1 MMTNKDLRRFARE
14 RWRKFWPTVLAAF
27 VLLFSVYIALAMGF
41 SFVLSPFLLTSF
53 LPGIEELR
61 RGISLSISGILL
73 ALLGFVL
80 VMYLIITSFSILYM
94 ALKSIRGQK
103 LSPFDIFYTLRP
115 ENYPMQLRVLAYSLL
130 YTAIPWLFSFMTF
143 FLFGSSANNPILSMA
158 EEVFFNVLI
167 GVFLMF
173 FLCTPF
179 LLLETKSIGLIDA
192 MKKSAEWMKPERARF
207 FRHVLYFLGLRLI
220 ANVLAEMWGYILE
233 NSILPGF
240 FLMCFFLLFLSP
252 YYILVQAAFY
262 QDILSKKKT
271 EQERSE
277 VQSGAQEEREE
288 ETQAAVEAET
298 KEEPGLVVEEERKA
312 ESPEFEANPKPEVEP
327 KPEADVEPQA
337 AVEAEPKEEPGLA
350 VEEEPEEEPKTAVA
364 GEAEEE
370 VQTIVEAEDKAVSG
384 EVSDEEPKATA
395 EKELRED
402 PKKEAKGKPE
412 EEPKEE
418 LSFEEARKRYTDY
431 KEEEES

>member
-130 YTAIPWLFSFMTF
+130 YTAIPWLFSLMTF

-179 LLLETKSIGLIDA
+179 LLLETKTIGLIDA

-240 FLMCFFLLFLSP
+240 FLMFFFLLFLSP

-262 QDILSKKKT
+262 QDILSKKKM

-277 VQSGAQEEREE
+277 VQSGVQEECE
-288 ETQAAVEAET
+288 
-298 KEEPGLVVEEERKA
+298 EEPGLIAEEERKA
-312 ESPEFEANPKPEVEP
+312 GAPESEAEP
-327 KPEADVEPQA
+327 KPEAEVEPQV
-337 AVEAEPKEEPGLA
+337 AVAEEI
-350 VEEEPEEEPKTAVA
+350 EEEPKTAVQ
-364 GEAEEE
+364 EESKEE
-370 VQTIVEAEDKAVSG
+370 VQAVVEVEDKAVPEETSQEDFK
-384 EVSDEEPKATA
+384 EVSETEPREVPKEE
-395 EKELRED
+395 L
-402 PKKEAKGKPE
+402 KKESE

>member
-1 MMTNKDLRRFARE
+1 MMKNKDLRRFARE

-73 ALLGFVL
+73 ALLVFVL

-143 FLFGSSANNPILSMA
+143 FLFGSSANNSILSMA

-262 QDILSKKKT
+262 QDILSKKKM

-277 VQSGAQEEREE
+277 VQSEAQEEREE
-288 ETQAAVEAET
+288 D
-298 KEEPGLVVEEERKA
+298 PGLVAEEERKA
-312 ESPEFEANPKPEVEP
+312 EAPESEAE
-327 KPEADVEPQA
+327 VEPQA
-337 AVEAEPKEEPGLA
+337 AVEAEA
-350 VEEEPEEEPKTAVA
+350 QEEPKAAVE
-364 GEAEEE
+364 GESKEE
-370 VQTIVEAEDKAVSG
+370 VQTIVEVEDKAVPEETSQEASKETSETEPR
-384 EVSDEEPKATA
+384 EVPKEESKK
-395 EKELRED
+395 ESEEESKKELN
-402 PKKEAKGKPE
+402 KESE

>member
-80 VMYLIITSFSILYM
+80 LMYLIITSFSILYM

-130 YTAIPWLFSFMTF
+130 YTAIPWLFSLMTF

-179 LLLETKSIGLIDA
+179 LLLETKSMGLIDA

-240 FLMCFFLLFLSP
+240 FLMFFFLLFLSP

-262 QDILSKKKT
+262 QDIFSKKKM
-271 EQERSE
+271 Q
-277 VQSGAQEEREE
+277 
-288 ETQAAVEAET
+288 
-298 KEEPGLVVEEERKA
+298 EEERMA
-312 ESPEFEANPKPEVEP
+312 GAPESEADPKPEMELKSEANPKPEVELKSEANVEP
-327 KPEADVEPQA
+327 QADVEPQA
-337 AVEAEPKEEPGLA
+337 AVEAETKEDSGLA
-350 VEEEPEEEPKTAVA
+350 VEAEPEEEPKAAVA

-370 VQTIVEAEDKAVSG
+370 VQTIVEAEDKVVPG

-402 PKKEAKGKPE
+402 PKKEAKAEPE

>member
-240 FLMCFFLLFLSP
+240 FLMFFFLLFLSP

-262 QDILSKKKT
+262 QDILSKKKM
-271 EQERSE
+271 Q
-277 VQSGAQEEREE
+277 
-288 ETQAAVEAET
+288 
-298 KEEPGLVVEEERKA
+298 EEERMA
-312 ESPEFEANPKPEVEP
+312 GAPESEADPKPEVEL
-327 KPEADVEPQA
+327 KSEADVELQA
-337 AVEAEPKEEPGLA
+337 VVAEEIQ
-350 VEEEPEEEPKTAVA
+350 EEPKTAV
-364 GEAEEE
+364 EEE
-370 VQTIVEAEDKAVSG
+370 SKEGS
-384 EVSDEEPKATA
+384 

-402 PKKEAKGKPE
+402 PKKEAKEKPE

>member
-73 ALLGFVL
+73 ALLVFVL

-115 ENYPMQLRVLAYSLL
+115 ENYPMQIRILTYSLL
-130 YTAIPWLFSFMTF
+130 YTAIPWLFSLLTF
-143 FLFGSSANNPILSMA
+143 FLFGSSANNSILSML
-158 EEVFFNVLI
+158 EEVFFNVVI

-179 LLLETKSIGLIDA
+179 LLLETKSMGLIDA

-262 QDILSKKKT
+262 QDILSKKKM

-277 VQSGAQEEREE
+277 VQPEAQKEREE
-288 ETQAAVEAET
+288 E
-298 KEEPGLVVEEERKA
+298 PGLIAEEERKA
-312 ESPEFEANPKPEVEP
+312 GAPESEAEP
-327 KPEADVEPQA
+327 KPEAEVEPQV
-337 AVEAEPKEEPGLA
+337 AVAEEI
-350 VEEEPEEEPKTAVA
+350 EEEPKTAV
-364 GEAEEE
+364 EEESKEE
-370 VQTIVEAEDKAVSG
+370 VQTIVEAEDKAVPG
-384 EVSDEEPKATA
+384 EVSDEEAKVTA

-402 PKKEAKGKPE
+402 PKKEAKEKPD

>member
-73 ALLGFVL
+73 ALLVFVL
-80 VMYLIITSFSILYM
+80 VMYLIIPSFSILYM

-115 ENYPMQLRVLAYSLL
+115 ENYPMQIRILTYSLL
-130 YTAIPWLFSFMTF
+130 YTAIPWLFSLLTF
-143 FLFGSSANNPILSMA
+143 FLFGSSANNSILSML
-158 EEVFFNVLI
+158 EEVFFNVVI

-179 LLLETKSIGLIDA
+179 LLLETKSMGLIDA

-262 QDILSKKKT
+262 QDILSKKKM

-277 VQSGAQEEREE
+277 VQPEAQKEREE
-288 ETQAAVEAET
+288 E
-298 KEEPGLVVEEERKA
+298 PGLIAEEERKA
-312 ESPEFEANPKPEVEP
+312 GAPESEAEP
-327 KPEADVEPQA
+327 KPEAEVEPQV
-337 AVEAEPKEEPGLA
+337 AVAEEI
-350 VEEEPEEEPKTAVA
+350 EEEPKTAV
-364 GEAEEE
+364 EEESKEE
-370 VQTIVEAEDKAVSG
+370 VQTIVEVEDKAVPEETSQEASKETSKETSETEPR
-384 EVSDEEPKATA
+384 EVPKEEPK
-395 EKELRED
+395 KES
-402 PKKEAKGKPE
+402 E

>member
-1 MMTNKDLRRFARE
+1 M
-14 RWRKFWPTVLAAF
+14 
-27 VLLFSVYIALAMGF
+27 
-41 SFVLSPFLLTSF
+41 
-53 LPGIEELR
+53 
-61 RGISLSISGILL
+61 
-73 ALLGFVL
+73 
-80 VMYLIITSFSILYM
+80 
-94 ALKSIRGQK
+94 
-103 LSPFDIFYTLRP
+103 
-115 ENYPMQLRVLAYSLL
+115 
-130 YTAIPWLFSFMTF
+130 
-143 FLFGSSANNPILSMA
+143 
-158 EEVFFNVLI
+158 I

-179 LLLETKSIGLIDA
+179 LLLETKKIGLIDA

-262 QDILSKKKT
+262 QDILSKKKM

-277 VQSGAQEEREE
+277 VQPEAQEEREE
-288 ETQAAVEAET
+288 DPQAAVEEET
-298 KEEPGLVVEEERKA
+298 KEEPELVVEEERKA
-312 ESPEFEANPKPEVEP
+312 ESPEFEVEPKPEVELKSEVDP
-327 KPEADVEPQA
+327 KPEVELKSEADPKSEVELKSEADVESQA
-337 AVEAEPKEEPGLA
+337 AVEEETKEDPGLA
-350 VEEEPEEEPKTAVA
+350 V
-364 GEAEEE
+364 
-370 VQTIVEAEDKAVSG
+370 
-384 EVSDEEPKATA
+384 
-395 EKELRED
+395 
-402 PKKEAKGKPE
+402 E

>member
-80 VMYLIITSFSILYM
+80 LMYLIITSFSILYM

-103 LSPFDIFYTLRP
+103 LSPFDIFFTLRP

-143 FLFGSSANNPILSMA
+143 FLFGSSANNPVLSMA

-240 FLMCFFLLFLSP
+240 FLMFFFLLFLSP

-262 QDILSKKKT
+262 QDILSKKKM

-277 VQSGAQEEREE
+277 VQSGVQEECE
-288 ETQAAVEAET
+288 
-298 KEEPGLVVEEERKA
+298 EEPGLIAEEERKA
-312 ESPEFEANPKPEVEP
+312 GAPESEAEP
-327 KPEADVEPQA
+327 KPEAEVEPQV
-337 AVEAEPKEEPGLA
+337 AVAEEI
-350 VEEEPEEEPKTAVA
+350 EEEPKTAVQ
-364 GEAEEE
+364 EESKEE
-370 VQTIVEAEDKAVSG
+370 VQAVVEVEDKAVPEETSQEDFK
-384 EVSDEEPKATA
+384 EVSETEPREVPKEE
-395 EKELRED
+395 L
-402 PKKEAKGKPE
+402 KKESE

>member
-80 VMYLIITSFSILYM
+80 LMYLIITSFSILYM

-103 LSPFDIFYTLRP
+103 LSPFDIFFTLRP

-143 FLFGSSANNPILSMA
+143 FLFGSSANNPVLSMA

-240 FLMCFFLLFLSP
+240 FLMFFFLLFLSP

-262 QDILSKKKT
+262 QDILSKKKM

-277 VQSGAQEEREE
+277 VQSGVQEECE
-288 ETQAAVEAET
+288 
-298 KEEPGLVVEEERKA
+298 EEPGLIAEEERKA
-312 ESPEFEANPKPEVEP
+312 GAPESEAEP
-327 KPEADVEPQA
+327 KPEAEVEPQV
-337 AVEAEPKEEPGLA
+337 AVAEEI
-350 VEEEPEEEPKTAVA
+350 EEEPKTAVQ
-364 GEAEEE
+364 EESKEE
-370 VQTIVEAEDKAVSG
+370 VQAVVEAEDKAVPEETSQEDFK
-384 EVSDEEPKATA
+384 EVSETEPREVPKEE
-395 EKELRED
+395 L
-402 PKKEAKGKPE
+402 KKESE

>member
-130 YTAIPWLFSFMTF
+130 YTAIPWIFSLMTF

-240 FLMCFFLLFLSP
+240 FLMFFFLRFLSP

-288 ETQAAVEAET
+288 EPQAAVEAET
-298 KEEPGLVVEEERKA
+298 KEESGLVVEEERKA
-312 ESPEFEANPKPEVEP
+312 ESPEFEVEP
-327 KPEADVEPQA
+327 KPEAELKSEADVEPQA
-337 AVEAEPKEEPGLA
+337 AVEAETKEDPGLA
-350 VEEEPEEEPKTAVA
+350 VEAEAEEEPKAA
-364 GEAEEE
+364 
-370 VQTIVEAEDKAVSG
+370 IEAEDKAVPG
-384 EVSDEEPKATA
+384 EVSEEEPKATA

-402 PKKEAKGKPE
+402 PKKEAKEKPE

>member
-115 ENYPMQLRVLAYSLL
+115 ENYPMQIRILTYSLL
-130 YTAIPWLFSFMTF
+130 YTAIPWLFSLLTF
-143 FLFGSSANNPILSMA
+143 FLFGSSANNSILSML
-158 EEVFFNVLI
+158 EEVFFNVVI

-262 QDILSKKKT
+262 QDILSKKKM

-277 VQSGAQEEREE
+277 VQPEAQKEREE
-288 ETQAAVEAET
+288 E
-298 KEEPGLVVEEERKA
+298 PGLIAEEERKA
-312 ESPEFEANPKPEVEP
+312 GAPESEAEP
-327 KPEADVEPQA
+327 KPEAEVEPQV
-337 AVEAEPKEEPGLA
+337 AVAEEI
-350 VEEEPEEEPKTAVA
+350 EEEPKTAV
-364 GEAEEE
+364 EEESKEE
-370 VQTIVEAEDKAVSG
+370 VQTIVEVEDKAVPEETSQEASKETSKETSETEPR
-384 EVSDEEPKATA
+384 EVPKEEPK
-395 EKELRED
+395 KES
-402 PKKEAKGKPE
+402 E

>member
-1 MMTNKDLRRFARE
+1 MMKNKDLRRFARE

-73 ALLGFVL
+73 ALLVFVL

-115 ENYPMQLRVLAYSLL
+115 ENYPMQIRILAYSLL
-130 YTAIPWLFSFMTF
+130 YTAIPWLFSLLTF
-143 FLFGSSANNPILSMA
+143 FLFGSSANNSILSIA
-158 EEVFFNVLI
+158 EEVFFNVVI

-179 LLLETKSIGLIDA
+179 LLLETKSMGLIDA

-240 FLMCFFLLFLSP
+240 FLMFFFLLFLSP

-262 QDILSKKKT
+262 QDILSKKKM

-277 VQSGAQEEREE
+277 VQSEAQEEREE
-288 ETQAAVEAET
+288 E
-298 KEEPGLVVEEERKA
+298 PGLIAEEERKA
-312 ESPEFEANPKPEVEP
+312 GAPES
-327 KPEADVEPQA
+327 
-337 AVEAEPKEEPGLA
+337 EAEPKVAIETETQ
-350 VEEEPEEEPKTAVA
+350 EEPKTAV
-364 GEAEEE
+364 EEESKEE
-370 VQTIVEAEDKAVSG
+370 VQTIVEVEDKAVPG
-384 EVSDEEPKATA
+384 EVSDEESEAIA
-395 EKELRED
+395 ETELRED
-402 PKKEAKGKPE
+402 PKKEAKEKPE

>member
-1 MMTNKDLRRFARE
+1 MMKNKDLRRFARE

-73 ALLGFVL
+73 ALLVFVL

-115 ENYPMQLRVLAYSLL
+115 ENYPMQIRILTYSLL
-130 YTAIPWLFSFMTF
+130 YTAIPWLFSLLTF
-143 FLFGSSANNPILSMA
+143 FLFGSSANNSILSML
-158 EEVFFNVLI
+158 EEVFFNVVI

-262 QDILSKKKT
+262 QDILSKKKM

-277 VQSGAQEEREE
+277 VQPEAQKEREE
-288 ETQAAVEAET
+288 E
-298 KEEPGLVVEEERKA
+298 PGLIAEEERKA
-312 ESPEFEANPKPEVEP
+312 GAPESEAEP
-327 KPEADVEPQA
+327 KPEAEVEPQV
-337 AVEAEPKEEPGLA
+337 AVAEEI
-350 VEEEPEEEPKTAVA
+350 EEEPKTAV
-364 GEAEEE
+364 EEESKEE
-370 VQTIVEAEDKAVSG
+370 VQTIVEVEDKAVPEETSQEASKETSKETSETEPR
-384 EVSDEEPKATA
+384 EVPKEEPK
-395 EKELRED
+395 KES
-402 PKKEAKGKPE
+402 E

>member
-1 MMTNKDLRRFARE
+1 MMKNKDLRRFARE

-73 ALLGFVL
+73 ALLVFVL
-80 VMYLIITSFSILYM
+80 MMYLIITSFSILYM

-115 ENYPMQLRVLAYSLL
+115 ENYPMQIRILAYSLL
-130 YTAIPWLFSFMTF
+130 YTAIPWLFSLLTF
-143 FLFGSSANNPILSMA
+143 FLFGSSANNSILSML
-158 EEVFFNVLI
+158 EEVFFNVVI

-179 LLLETKSIGLIDA
+179 LLLETKSMGLIDA

-240 FLMCFFLLFLSP
+240 FLMFFFLFFLSP

-262 QDILSKKKT
+262 QDILSKKKM

-277 VQSGAQEEREE
+277 AQS
-288 ETQAAVEAET
+288 
-298 KEEPGLVVEEERKA
+298 
-312 ESPEFEANPKPEVEP
+312 
-327 KPEADVEPQA
+327 EADVEPQA
-337 AVEAEPKEEPGLA
+337 AVEAEA
-350 VEEEPEEEPKTAVA
+350 QEEPKTAVE
-364 GEAEEE
+364 GESKEE
-370 VQTIVEAEDKAVSG
+370 VQVVVETEDKAVPEETLQEDFK
-384 EVSDEEPKATA
+384 EVSETEPREVPKEE
-395 EKELRED
+395 L
-402 PKKEAKGKPE
+402 KKESE

>member
-1 MMTNKDLRRFARE
+1 MMKNKDLRRFARE

-73 ALLGFVL
+73 ALLVFVL

-115 ENYPMQLRVLAYSLL
+115 ENYPMQIRILAYSLL
-130 YTAIPWLFSFMTF
+130 YTAIPWLFSLLTF
-143 FLFGSSANNPILSMA
+143 FLFGSSANNSILSIA
-158 EEVFFNVLI
+158 EEVFFNVVI

-179 LLLETKSIGLIDA
+179 LLLETKSMGLIDA

-240 FLMCFFLLFLSP
+240 FLMFFFLFFLSP

-262 QDILSKKKT
+262 QDILSKKKM

-277 VQSGAQEEREE
+277 AQSEAQEEREE
-288 ETQAAVEAET
+288 E
-298 KEEPGLVVEEERKA
+298 PGLIAEEERKA
-312 ESPEFEANPKPEVEP
+312 EVPENEAEPKLEAAEP
-327 KPEADVEPQA
+327 KPEAEVEPQA
-337 AVEAEPKEEPGLA
+337 S
-350 VEEEPEEEPKTAVA
+350 
-364 GEAEEE
+364 
-370 VQTIVEAEDKAVSG
+370 VEAEDKAVPEETSQEDFK
-384 EVSDEEPKATA
+384 EVSETEPREIPKEES
-395 EKELRED
+395 
-402 PKKEAKGKPE
+402 KKESEEESKKESE

>member
-1 MMTNKDLRRFARE
+1 MMKNKDLRRFARE

-27 VLLFSVYIALAMGF
+27 VLLFSVYIALAMDF

-143 FLFGSSANNPILSMA
+143 FLFGSSANNSILSMA

-179 LLLETKSIGLIDA
+179 LLLETKSMGLIDA

-240 FLMCFFLLFLSP
+240 FLMFFFLFFLSP

-262 QDILSKKKT
+262 QDILSKKKM

-277 VQSGAQEEREE
+277 VQSEAQEEREE
-288 ETQAAVEAET
+288 E
-298 KEEPGLVVEEERKA
+298 PGLVAEEERKA
-312 ESPEFEANPKPEVEP
+312 GAPES
-327 KPEADVEPQA
+327 
-337 AVEAEPKEEPGLA
+337 EAEPKVAIETETQ
-350 VEEEPEEEPKTAVA
+350 EEPKTAV
-364 GEAEEE
+364 EEE
-370 VQTIVEAEDKAVSG
+370 SKEVVQAVVEAEDKAVPEETSQEASKEIAETEPR
-384 EVSDEEPKATA
+384 EVSKEEPK
-395 EKELRED
+395 KES
-402 PKKEAKGKPE
+402 E

>member
-80 VMYLIITSFSILYM
+80 LMYLIITSFSILYM

-103 LSPFDIFYTLRP
+103 LSPFDIFFTLRP

-143 FLFGSSANNPILSMA
+143 FLFGSSANNPVLSMA

-262 QDILSKKKT
+262 QDILSKKKM

-277 VQSGAQEEREE
+277 VQSGVQEEC
-288 ETQAAVEAET
+288 EA
-298 KEEPGLVVEEERKA
+298 EEERKA
-312 ESPEFEANPKPEVEP
+312 EVPKNEAEP

-337 AVEAEPKEEPGLA
+337 AVEAEA
-350 VEEEPEEEPKTAVA
+350 QEEPKTAVE
-364 GEAEEE
+364 GESKEE
-370 VQTIVEAEDKAVSG
+370 VQVVVETEDKAVPEETLQEDFK
-384 EVSDEEPKATA
+384 EVSETEPREVPKEE
-395 EKELRED
+395 L
-402 PKKEAKGKPE
+402 KKESE

>member
-1 MMTNKDLRRFARE
+1 MTNKDLRRFARE

-130 YTAIPWLFSFMTF
+130 YTAIPWIFSLMTF

-240 FLMCFFLLFLSP
+240 FLMFFFLLFLSP

-288 ETQAAVEAET
+288 EPQAAVEAET
-298 KEEPGLVVEEERKA
+298 KEESGLVVEEERKA
-312 ESPEFEANPKPEVEP
+312 ESPEFEVEP
-327 KPEADVEPQA
+327 KPEAELKSEADVEPQA
-337 AVEAEPKEEPGLA
+337 AVEAETKEDPGLA
-350 VEEEPEEEPKTAVA
+350 VEAEAEEEPKAA
-364 GEAEEE
+364 
-370 VQTIVEAEDKAVSG
+370 IEAEDKAVPG
-384 EVSDEEPKATA
+384 EVSEEEPKATA

-402 PKKEAKGKPE
+402 PKKEAKEKPE

>member
-73 ALLGFVL
+73 ALLVFVL

-115 ENYPMQLRVLAYSLL
+115 ENYPMQIRILTYSLL
-130 YTAIPWLFSFMTF
+130 YTAIPWLFSLLTF
-143 FLFGSSANNPILSMA
+143 FLFGSSANNSILSML
-158 EEVFFNVLI
+158 EEVFFNVVI

-179 LLLETKSIGLIDA
+179 LLLETKSMGLIDA

-240 FLMCFFLLFLSP
+240 FLMFFFLFFLSP

-262 QDILSKKKT
+262 QDILSKKKM

-277 VQSGAQEEREE
+277 VQSGVQEEREE
-288 ETQAAVEAET
+288 E
-298 KEEPGLVVEEERKA
+298 PGLIAEEERKA
-312 ESPEFEANPKPEVEP
+312 EVPEN
-327 KPEADVEPQA
+327 
-337 AVEAEPKEEPGLA
+337 EAEPKVAIETETQ
-350 VEEEPEEEPKTAVA
+350 EEPKTAV
-364 GEAEEE
+364 EEE
-370 VQTIVEAEDKAVSG
+370 SKEVVQAVVEAEDKAVPEETSQEESK
-384 EVSDEEPKATA
+384 EVSETEPREVSKEE
-395 EKELRED
+395 
-402 PKKEAKGKPE
+402 PKKEAE

>member
-80 VMYLIITSFSILYM
+80 LMYLIITSFSILYM

-130 YTAIPWLFSFMTF
+130 YTAIPWIFSLMTF
-143 FLFGSSANNPILSMA
+143 FLFGSSANNSILSMA

-179 LLLETKSIGLIDA
+179 LLLETKSMGLIDA

-220 ANVLAEMWGYILE
+220 ANVLGEMWGYILE

-240 FLMCFFLLFLSP
+240 FLMFFFLLFLSP

-271 EQERSE
+271 EQERSD
-277 VQSGAQEEREE
+277 VQS
-288 ETQAAVEAET
+288 EA
-298 KEEPGLVVEEERKA
+298 
-312 ESPEFEANPKPEVEP
+312 EVEP
-327 KPEADVEPQA
+327 QV
-337 AVEAEPKEEPGLA
+337 AVAEEI
-350 VEEEPEEEPKTAVA
+350 EEEPKTAV
-364 GEAEEE
+364 EEESKEE
-370 VQTIVEAEDKAVSG
+370 VQTIVEVEDKAVPEETSQEESK
-384 EVSDEEPKATA
+384 EVSETEPREVSKEE
-395 EKELRED
+395 
-402 PKKEAKGKPE
+402 PKKEAEEEPKKESE

>member
-73 ALLGFVL
+73 ALLVFVL

-143 FLFGSSANNPILSMA
+143 FLFGSSANNSILSMA

-262 QDILSKKKT
+262 QDILSKKKM

-277 VQSGAQEEREE
+277 VQPEAQKEREE
-288 ETQAAVEAET
+288 E
-298 KEEPGLVVEEERKA
+298 PGLIAEEERKA
-312 ESPEFEANPKPEVEP
+312 GAPESEAEP
-327 KPEADVEPQA
+327 KPEAEVEPQV
-337 AVEAEPKEEPGLA
+337 AVAEEI
-350 VEEEPEEEPKTAVA
+350 EEEPKTAV
-364 GEAEEE
+364 EEESKEE
-370 VQTIVEAEDKAVSG
+370 VQTIVEAEDKAVPG
-384 EVSDEEPKATA
+384 EVSDEEAKVTA

-402 PKKEAKGKPE
+402 PKKEAKEKPD

>member
-130 YTAIPWLFSFMTF
+130 YTAIPWLFSLMTF
-143 FLFGSSANNPILSMA
+143 FLFGSSANNSILSMA
-158 EEVFFNVLI
+158 EEVIFNVLI

-179 LLLETKSIGLIDA
+179 LLLETKTIGLIDA
-192 MKKSAEWMKPERARF
+192 MKKSAEWMKPERTRF

-240 FLMCFFLLFLSP
+240 FLMFFFLLFLSP

-262 QDILSKKKT
+262 QDILSKKKM
-271 EQERSE
+271 Q
-277 VQSGAQEEREE
+277 
-288 ETQAAVEAET
+288 
-298 KEEPGLVVEEERKA
+298 EEERKA
-312 ESPEFEANPKPEVEP
+312 GAPESEADPKPEVELKSEADP
-327 KPEADVEPQA
+327 KPEVELKSEADVEPQA
-337 AVEAEPKEEPGLA
+337 AVEAELPKRKN
-350 VEEEPEEEPKTAVA
+350 V
-364 GEAEEE
+364 
-370 VQTIVEAEDKAVSG
+370 I
-384 EVSDEEPKATA
+384 
-395 EKELRED
+395 KE
-402 PKKEAKGKPE
+402 
-412 EEPKEE
+412 
-418 LSFEEARKRYTDY
+418 
-431 KEEEES
+431 

>member
-73 ALLGFVL
+73 ALLGFML

-143 FLFGSSANNPILSMA
+143 FLFGSSANNPILSMV
-158 EEVFFNVLI
+158 EEVFFNVVI

-179 LLLETKSIGLIDA
+179 LLLETKTIGLIDA

-240 FLMCFFLLFLSP
+240 FLMFFFLLFLSP

-312 ESPEFEANPKPEVEP
+312 ESPEFEVEPKPEAELKSEADPKPEAELKSEADPKPEVEL
-327 KPEADVEPQA
+327 KSEADVEPQA
-337 AVEAEPKEEPGLA
+337 AVEAEKKEDSGLA
-350 VEEEPEEEPKTAVA
+350 V
-364 GEAEEE
+364 
-370 VQTIVEAEDKAVSG
+370 
-384 EVSDEEPKATA
+384 
-395 EKELRED
+395 
-402 PKKEAKGKPE
+402 E

>member
-103 LSPFDIFYTLRP
+103 LSPFDIFFTLRP

-143 FLFGSSANNPILSMA
+143 FLFGSSANNSILSMA

-240 FLMCFFLLFLSP
+240 FLMSFFLLFLSP

-262 QDILSKKKT
+262 QDILSKKKM

-277 VQSGAQEEREE
+277 VQSEAQEEREE
-288 ETQAAVEAET
+288 E
-298 KEEPGLVVEEERKA
+298 PGLVAEEERKA
-312 ESPEFEANPKPEVEP
+312 GAPES
-327 KPEADVEPQA
+327 
-337 AVEAEPKEEPGLA
+337 EAEPKVAIETETQ
-350 VEEEPEEEPKTAVA
+350 EEPKTAV
-364 GEAEEE
+364 EEE
-370 VQTIVEAEDKAVSG
+370 SKEVVQAVVEAEDKAVPEETSQEASKEIAETELR
-384 EVSDEEPKATA
+384 EVPKEEPK
-395 EKELRED
+395 KES
-402 PKKEAKGKPE
+402 E

>member
-80 VMYLIITSFSILYM
+80 LMYLIITSFSILYM

-240 FLMCFFLLFLSP
+240 FLMFFFLLFLSP

-277 VQSGAQEEREE
+277 VQYGAQEEREE

-298 KEEPGLVVEEERKA
+298 KEDLGLVVE
-312 ESPEFEANPKPEVEP
+312 V
-327 KPEADVEPQA
+327 
-337 AVEAEPKEEPGLA
+337 
-350 VEEEPEEEPKTAVA
+350 EPEEESKAAVA
-364 GEAEEE
+364 GEVEEE
-370 VQTIVEAEDKAVSG
+370 VQTIVEAEDKAVPG
-384 EVSDEEPKATA
+384 EVSDEEPKVTA
-395 EKELRED
+395 EKELCED
-402 PKKEAKGKPE
+402 PKKEAKEKPEEEPE

>member
-73 ALLGFVL
+73 ALLVFVL

-115 ENYPMQLRVLAYSLL
+115 ENYPMQIRILTYSLL
-130 YTAIPWLFSFMTF
+130 YTAIPWLFSLLTF
-143 FLFGSSANNPILSMA
+143 FLFGSSANNSILSML
-158 EEVFFNVLI
+158 EEVFFNVVI

-179 LLLETKSIGLIDA
+179 LLLETKSMGLIDA

-262 QDILSKKKT
+262 QDILSKKKM

-277 VQSGAQEEREE
+277 VQPEAQKEREE
-288 ETQAAVEAET
+288 E
-298 KEEPGLVVEEERKA
+298 PGLIAEEERKA
-312 ESPEFEANPKPEVEP
+312 GAPESEAEP
-327 KPEADVEPQA
+327 KPEAEVEPQV
-337 AVEAEPKEEPGLA
+337 AVAEEI
-350 VEEEPEEEPKTAVA
+350 EEEPK
-364 GEAEEE
+364 
-370 VQTIVEAEDKAVSG
+370 
-384 EVSDEEPKATA
+384 
-395 EKELRED
+395 KES
-402 PKKEAKGKPE
+402 E

>member
-14 RWRKFWPTVLAAF
+14 RWRKFWPTILAAF

-80 VMYLIITSFSILYM
+80 VVYLIITSFSILYM

-130 YTAIPWLFSFMTF
+130 YTAIPWLFSLMTF
-143 FLFGSSANNPILSMA
+143 FLFGSSANNPILSMV

-240 FLMCFFLLFLSP
+240 FLMFFFLLFLSP

-262 QDILSKKKT
+262 QDILSKKKM
-271 EQERSE
+271 
-277 VQSGAQEEREE
+277 QEEERMAGAPESE
-288 ETQAAVEAET
+288 ADPKPEVELKSEADPKSEAELKSEADVESQAAVEAET
-298 KEEPGLVVEEERKA
+298 KEDLGLVVE
-312 ESPEFEANPKPEVEP
+312 VEP
-327 KPEADVEPQA
+327 
-337 AVEAEPKEEPGLA
+337 EEESKTA
-350 VEEEPEEEPKTAVA
+350 VEEESKEVVQAV
-364 GEAEEE
+364 
-370 VQTIVEAEDKAVSG
+370 VEAEDKAVPEETSQEESK
-384 EVSDEEPKATA
+384 EVSETEPREVSKEE
-395 EKELRED
+395 
-402 PKKEAKGKPE
+402 PKKEAE

>member
-73 ALLGFVL
+73 ALLVFVL
-80 VMYLIITSFSILYM
+80 VMYLIITSVSILYM

-143 FLFGSSANNPILSMA
+143 FLFGSSANNSILSMA

-179 LLLETKSIGLIDA
+179 LLLETKSMGLIDA

-220 ANVLAEMWGYILE
+220 ANVLGEMWGYILE

-240 FLMCFFLLFLSP
+240 FLMFFFLLFLSP

-271 EQERSE
+271 EQERSD
-277 VQSGAQEEREE
+277 VQS
-288 ETQAAVEAET
+288 EA
-298 KEEPGLVVEEERKA
+298 
-312 ESPEFEANPKPEVEP
+312 EVEP
-327 KPEADVEPQA
+327 QV
-337 AVEAEPKEEPGLA
+337 AVAEEI
-350 VEEEPEEEPKTAVA
+350 EEEPKTAV
-364 GEAEEE
+364 EEESKEE
-370 VQTIVEAEDKAVSG
+370 VQTIVEVEDKAVPEETSQEESK
-384 EVSDEEPKATA
+384 EVSETEPREVSKEE
-395 EKELRED
+395 
-402 PKKEAKGKPE
+402 PKKEAEEEPKKESE

>member
-73 ALLGFVL
+73 ALLVFVL

-115 ENYPMQLRVLAYSLL
+115 ENYPMQIRILPYSLL
-130 YTAIPWLFSFMTF
+130 YTAIPWLFSLLTF
-143 FLFGSSANNPILSMA
+143 FLFGSSANSPILSIA

-240 FLMCFFLLFLSP
+240 FLMFFFLLFLSP

-277 VQSGAQEEREE
+277 VQPEAQEEREE
-288 ETQAAVEAET
+288 E
-298 KEEPGLVVEEERKA
+298 PGLIAEEERKA
-312 ESPEFEANPKPEVEP
+312 GAPESEAEP
-327 KPEADVEPQA
+327 KPEAEVELQA
-337 AVEAEPKEEPGLA
+337 V
-350 VEEEPEEEPKTAVA
+350 
-364 GEAEEE
+364 
-370 VQTIVEAEDKAVSG
+370 VEAEDKAVPEETSQEESK
-384 EVSDEEPKATA
+384 EVSETEPREVSKEE
-395 EKELRED
+395 
-402 PKKEAKGKPE
+402 PKKEAE

>member
-53 LPGIEELR
+53 LPSIEELR

-73 ALLGFVL
+73 ALLVFVL

-103 LSPFDIFYTLRP
+103 LSPFDIFFTLRP

-143 FLFGSSANNPILSMA
+143 FLFGSSANNSILSMA

-240 FLMCFFLLFLSP
+240 FLMSFFLLFLSP

-262 QDILSKKKT
+262 QDILSKKKM
-271 EQERSE
+271 QEEERMAGAPESEADPKPEVELKSEADPKPEVELKSEADPKSE
-277 VQSGAQEEREE
+277 VELKSEADVES
-288 ETQAAVEAET
+288 QAAVEAET
-298 KEEPGLVVEEERKA
+298 KE
-312 ESPEFEANPKPEVEP
+312 
-327 KPEADVEPQA
+327 D
-337 AVEAEPKEEPGLA
+337 PGLA
-350 VEEEPEEEPKTAVA
+350 VEAEPEEEPKAA
-364 GEAEEE
+364 
-370 VQTIVEAEDKAVSG
+370 
-384 EVSDEEPKATA
+384 A

-402 PKKEAKGKPE
+402 PKKEAKEKPE

>member
-73 ALLGFVL
+73 ALLVFVL

-115 ENYPMQLRVLAYSLL
+115 ENYPMQIRILTYSLL
-130 YTAIPWLFSFMTF
+130 YTAIPWLFSLLTF
-143 FLFGSSANNPILSMA
+143 FLFGSSANNSILSML
-158 EEVFFNVLI
+158 EEVFFNVVI

-179 LLLETKSIGLIDA
+179 LLLETKSMGLIDA

-262 QDILSKKKT
+262 QDILSKKKM

-277 VQSGAQEEREE
+277 VQPEAQKEREE
-288 ETQAAVEAET
+288 E
-298 KEEPGLVVEEERKA
+298 PGLIAEEERKA
-312 ESPEFEANPKPEVEP
+312 GAPESEAEP

-337 AVEAEPKEEPGLA
+337 AVEAEA
-350 VEEEPEEEPKTAVA
+350 QEEPKTAVE
-364 GEAEEE
+364 GESKEE
-370 VQTIVEAEDKAVSG
+370 VQVVVETEDKAVPEETLQEDFK
-384 EVSDEEPKATA
+384 EVSETEPREVPKEE
-395 EKELRED
+395 L
-402 PKKEAKGKPE
+402 KKESE

>member
-73 ALLGFVL
+73 ALLVFVL

-115 ENYPMQLRVLAYSLL
+115 ENYPMQIRILTYSLL
-130 YTAIPWLFSFMTF
+130 YTAIPWLFSLLTF
-143 FLFGSSANNPILSMA
+143 FLFGSSANNSILSML
-158 EEVFFNVLI
+158 EEVFFNVVI

-262 QDILSKKKT
+262 QDILSKKKM

-277 VQSGAQEEREE
+277 VQPEAQKEREE
-288 ETQAAVEAET
+288 E
-298 KEEPGLVVEEERKA
+298 PGLIAEEERKA
-312 ESPEFEANPKPEVEP
+312 GAPESEAEP
-327 KPEADVEPQA
+327 KPEAEVEPQV
-337 AVEAEPKEEPGLA
+337 AVAEEI
-350 VEEEPEEEPKTAVA
+350 EEEPKTAV
-364 GEAEEE
+364 EEESKEE
-370 VQTIVEAEDKAVSG
+370 VQTIVEVEDKAVPEETSQEESK
-384 EVSDEEPKATA
+384 EVSETEPREVSKEEPK
-395 EKELRED
+395 EE
-402 PKKEAKGKPE
+402 PKKESE

>member
-130 YTAIPWLFSFMTF
+130 YTAIPWIFSLMTF

-240 FLMCFFLLFLSP
+240 FLMFFFLLFLSP

-277 VQSGAQEEREE
+277 VQSGAQEERED

-298 KEEPGLVVEEERKA
+298 KEDPGSAVEAERKA
-312 ESPEFEANPKPEVEP
+312 ESPEFEVDPKPEVELKSEVDP
-327 KPEADVEPQA
+327 KPEVELKSEADPKSEVELKSEADVESQA
-337 AVEAEPKEEPGLA
+337 AVEEETKEDPGLA
-350 VEEEPEEEPKTAVA
+350 V
-364 GEAEEE
+364 
-370 VQTIVEAEDKAVSG
+370 
-384 EVSDEEPKATA
+384 
-395 EKELRED
+395 
-402 PKKEAKGKPE
+402 E

>member
-73 ALLGFVL
+73 ALLVFVL

-115 ENYPMQLRVLAYSLL
+115 ENYPMQIRILAYSLL
-130 YTAIPWLFSFMTF
+130 YTAIPWLFSLLTF
-143 FLFGSSANNPILSMA
+143 VLFGSSANNSILSML
-158 EEVFFNVLI
+158 EEVFFNVVI

-192 MKKSAEWMKPERARF
+192 MKKSAEWMEPERARF

-240 FLMCFFLLFLSP
+240 FLMFFFLLFLSP

-262 QDILSKKKT
+262 QDILSKKKM

-277 VQSGAQEEREE
+277 VQSEAQEEREE
-288 ETQAAVEAET
+288 E
-298 KEEPGLVVEEERKA
+298 PGLVAEEERKA
-312 ESPEFEANPKPEVEP
+312 GAPES
-327 KPEADVEPQA
+327 
-337 AVEAEPKEEPGLA
+337 EAEPKVAIETETQ
-350 VEEEPEEEPKTAVA
+350 EEPKTAV
-364 GEAEEE
+364 EEE
-370 VQTIVEAEDKAVSG
+370 SKEVVQAVVEAEDKAVPEETSQEASKETSETELR
-384 EVSDEEPKATA
+384 EVPKEEPK
-395 EKELRED
+395 KES
-402 PKKEAKGKPE
+402 E

>member
-80 VMYLIITSFSILYM
+80 LMYLIITSFSILYM

-103 LSPFDIFYTLRP
+103 LSPFDIFFTLRP

-143 FLFGSSANNPILSMA
+143 FLFGSSANNPVLSMA

-262 QDILSKKKT
+262 QDILSKKKM

-277 VQSGAQEEREE
+277 VQSGVQEECEE
-288 ETQAAVEAET
+288 EH
-298 KEEPGLVVEEERKA
+298 GLIAEEERKA
-312 ESPEFEANPKPEVEP
+312 EVP
-327 KPEADVEPQA
+327 KPEAEVEPQV
-337 AVEAEPKEEPGLA
+337 AVAEEI
-350 VEEEPEEEPKTAVA
+350 EEEPKK
-364 GEAEEE
+364 ESE
-370 VQTIVEAEDKAVSG
+370 
-384 EVSDEEPKATA
+384 EEPK
-395 EKELRED
+395 KESEEE
-402 PKKEAKGKPE
+402 PKKESE

>member
-1 MMTNKDLRRFARE
+1 MMKNKDLRRFARE

-73 ALLGFVL
+73 ALLVFVL

-94 ALKSIRGQK
+94 SLKSIRGQK

-115 ENYPMQLRVLAYSLL
+115 ENYPMQIRILAYSLL
-130 YTAIPWLFSFMTF
+130 YTAIPWLFSLLAF
-143 FLFGSSANNPILSMA
+143 FLFGSSANNSILSML
-158 EEVFFNVLI
+158 EEVFFNVVI

-277 VQSGAQEEREE
+277 VQPEAQEEREE
-288 ETQAAVEAET
+288 E
-298 KEEPGLVVEEERKA
+298 PGLVAEEERKA
-312 ESPEFEANPKPEVEP
+312 GAPESEAEP
-327 KPEADVEPQA
+327 KPEAEVEPQV
-337 AVEAEPKEEPGLA
+337 AVAEEI
-350 VEEEPEEEPKTAVA
+350 EEEPKTAV
-364 GEAEEE
+364 EEESKEE
-370 VQTIVEAEDKAVSG
+370 VQTIVEVEDKAVPEETSQEASKETSKETSETELR
-384 EVSDEEPKATA
+384 EVPKEEPK
-395 EKELRED
+395 KES
-402 PKKEAKGKPE
+402 E

>member
-80 VMYLIITSFSILYM
+80 LMYLIITSFSILYM

-103 LSPFDIFYTLRP
+103 LSPFDIFFTLRP

-143 FLFGSSANNPILSMA
+143 FLFGSSANNPVLSMA

-262 QDILSKKKT
+262 QDILSKKKM

-277 VQSGAQEEREE
+277 VQPEAQKEREE
-288 ETQAAVEAET
+288 E
-298 KEEPGLVVEEERKA
+298 PGLIAEEERKA
-312 ESPEFEANPKPEVEP
+312 GAPESEAEP
-327 KPEADVEPQA
+327 KPEAEVEPQV
-337 AVEAEPKEEPGLA
+337 AVAEEI
-350 VEEEPEEEPKTAVA
+350 EEEPKTAV
-364 GEAEEE
+364 EEESKEE
-370 VQTIVEAEDKAVSG
+370 VQTIVEVEDKAVPEETSQEESK
-384 EVSDEEPKATA
+384 EVSETEPREVSKEEPK
-395 EKELRED
+395 EE
-402 PKKEAKGKPE
+402 PKKEAE

>member
-130 YTAIPWLFSFMTF
+130 YTAIPWLFSLMTF

-240 FLMCFFLLFLSP
+240 FLMFFFLLFLSP

-277 VQSGAQEEREE
+277 VQSGVQEECE
-288 ETQAAVEAET
+288 
-298 KEEPGLVVEEERKA
+298 EEPGLIAEEERKA
-312 ESPEFEANPKPEVEP
+312 GAPESEAEP
-327 KPEADVEPQA
+327 KPEAEVEPQV
-337 AVEAEPKEEPGLA
+337 AVAEEI
-350 VEEEPEEEPKTAVA
+350 EEEPKTAVQ
-364 GEAEEE
+364 EESKEE
-370 VQTIVEAEDKAVSG
+370 VQAVVEVEDKAVPEETSQEDFK
-384 EVSDEEPKATA
+384 EVSETEPREVPKEE
-395 EKELRED
+395 L
-402 PKKEAKGKPE
+402 KKESE

>member
-1 MMTNKDLRRFARE
+1 MMTNKDLRRYARE

-27 VLLFSVYIALAMGF
+27 VLLFSIYIALAMGF

-73 ALLGFVL
+73 ALLVFVL

-130 YTAIPWLFSFMTF
+130 YTAIPWIFSLMTF

-240 FLMCFFLLFLSP
+240 FLMFFFLLFLSP

-262 QDILSKKKT
+262 QDILSKKKM

-288 ETQAAVEAET
+288 EPQAAVEAET
-298 KEEPGLVVEEERKA
+298 KEESGLVVEEERKA
-312 ESPEFEANPKPEVEP
+312 ESPEFEVEP
-327 KPEADVEPQA
+327 KPEAELKSEADVEPQA
-337 AVEAEPKEEPGLA
+337 AVEAETKEDPGLA
-350 VEEEPEEEPKTAVA
+350 VEAEAEEEPKAA
-364 GEAEEE
+364 
-370 VQTIVEAEDKAVSG
+370 IEAEDKAVPG
-384 EVSDEEPKATA
+384 EVSEEEPKATA

-402 PKKEAKGKPE
+402 PKKEAKEKPE